1 MSPLLFSDDQ
11 HAHAAA
17 LTTRFAAEYLG
28 SVAERPVFPPI
39 DRDALRAILQEP
51 LPEEARSIEA
61 LFAELDE
68 VIVPN
73 STHTAHPRFLPYVQP
88 SPSGL
93 SPFADAVAGTLN
105 QNCNLWQLS
114 PAANA
119 VEQVT
124 VRWLAELSGF
134 GAPTAG
140 LLTSGGSVANLV
152 GLAAARDWALGDDA
166 REHGL
171 QRAGAPLVLYAS
183 DQTHSSVDKAARIL
197 GLGGANVRQV
207 PSDDAFRLRAD
218 ALAKAIAE
226 DRALGL
232 RPFAVVASAGSVT
245 TGAFDPLDEIA
256 DVCARESLWL
266 HVDGAYGALA
276 GMSAKF
282 RPALAGIARANSVSL
297 DPHKL
302 LFTSFDAG
310 CVLVRDPQALRRT
323 FAVTSSYLAQP
334 ADAELIDYADHGPQ
348 LSRAFRALK
357 VWWSLRHYGRRAHA
371 ETVERMAYLAEYMGT
386 VAREHDAFEILA
398 PVTFNC
404 VCFRLAGID
413 DAGNRAALASLVES
427 GLAFL
432 GPASV
437 KGRLGLRA
445 CFMNLRTTELDVDAT
460 MNALAEWRTRHLHQ
474 TGNSR

>member
-1 MSPLLFSDDQ
+1 MSELLFTADQ

-17 LTTRFAAEYLG
+17 LSTRFAAEYLG
-28 SVAERPVFPPI
+28 SVSERPVFPLI
-39 DRDALRAILQEP
+39 DRDALRAILNET
-51 LPEEARSIEA
+51 LPEEGRPIEM

-88 SPSGL
+88 SPNGL
-93 SPFADAVAGTLN
+93 SPFADAVAATLN

-119 VEQVT
+119 IEQVI

-134 GAPTAG
+134 GAPTG
-140 LLTSGGSVANLV
+140 GILTSGGSVANLV
-152 GLAAARDWALGDDA
+152 GLAAARDWALGDGA

-171 QRAGAPLVLYAS
+171 QHGGAPLVLYAS

-197 GLGGANVRQV
+197 GLGAANVRQI
-207 PSDDAFRLRAD
+207 PSDGAFMLRAD
-218 ALAKAIAE
+218 ALARAVAD
-226 DRALGL
+226 DRARGL
-232 RPFAVVASAGSVT
+232 APFAVVASAGSVT

-256 DVCARESLWL
+256 DFCEREALWL

-276 GMSAKF
+276 GMSGKF
-282 RPALAGIARANSVSL
+282 APALAGIARANSLSL
-297 DPHKL
+297 DPHKF

-310 CVLVRDPQALRRT
+310 CVLVRDPQALRRS

-334 ADAELIDYADHGPQ
+334 ADTDFIDYADHGPQ

-357 VWWSLRHYGRRAHA
+357 VWWSLRHYGRRAYA
-371 ETVERMAYLAEYMGT
+371 ETVERMAYLAEYMGAIALDRPEFELL
-386 VAREHDAFEILA
+386 AR
-398 PVTFNC
+398 VTFNC
-404 VCFRLAGID
+404 VCFRLAGFD
-413 DAGNRAALASLVES
+413 DDGNRSALARLVQS

-437 KGRLGLRA
+437 KGRFGLRA
-445 CFMNLRTTELDVDAT
+445 CFMNLRTTERDVELIMST
-460 MNALAEWRTRHLHQ
+460 LANMK
-474 TGNSR
+474 GGA